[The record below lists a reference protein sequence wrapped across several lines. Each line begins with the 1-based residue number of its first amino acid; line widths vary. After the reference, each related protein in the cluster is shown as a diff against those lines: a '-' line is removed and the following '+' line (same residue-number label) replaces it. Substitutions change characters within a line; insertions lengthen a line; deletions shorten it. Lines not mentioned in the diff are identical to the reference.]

1 MVNAFL
7 RKERTNLPSFYLTTF
22 YLRTPRISSFKEISR
37 ERINP
42 NCCNTSWMFSYSL
55 VLTYNLKEFILLT
68 IIYIEAIPSRAVVD
82 NDLVNINKSI
92 SFPLNYT
99 T

>member
-1 MVNAFL
+1 MVHAFF

-22 YLRTPRISSFKEISR
+22 YLRTPRISSFKEMSK

-42 NCCNTSWMFSYSL
+42 DCCNSWMFSYSL
-55 VLTYNLKEFILLT
+55 MLAYNLKEFILLT

-92 SFPLNYT
+92 SFPPNCT